1 MTVNVKFRFSLQ
13 RLFLVVCG
21 LAVVAA
27 LAYAFMPQPIAV
39 DVATV
44 SRGPLQ
50 VTVEEDGKTRIKER
64 YVISAPLAGN
74 MRRIELHEGDA
85 VSRGITL
92 VATIEPHDPDL
103 LDAREIAEREAKVK
117 SAEAALRL
125 AESAREKAKAALDF
139 AEAEL
144 GRIQQAYRSN
154 SASRFELDDANLHY
168 RTAAEEYRG
177 AAFSEEIAR
186 FELDLARAALIRTR
200 PGDENSPDAWEVE
213 IRSPIDGQVLRVFQ
227 ESAAMVTA
235 GTQLIEVGDPADLE
249 LEIDVLSQDAV
260 RVSPG
265 AKVIVEDW
273 GGEAP
278 LLGTVR
284 VVEPSGF
291 TKISALGVE
300 EQRVNVIA
308 DLNEPR
314 TQRAAL
320 GDGYRVE
327 ARIVVWE
334 GRDVLKVPA
343 SALFRRQGAWAVFRV
358 DGRRAVL
365 QSVEIGRQGQLEAE
379 VLDGLYEGDRVIV
392 YPSDKIRNG
401 VAVIAQ

>member
-1 MTVNVKFRFSLQ
+1 VKFRFSLQ

-39 DVATV
+39 DVAMV

-74 MRRIELHEGDA
+74 MRRIELREGDM
-85 VSRGITL
+85 VSRGETL

-103 LDAREIAEREAKVK
+103 LDAREVAEREAKVK

-125 AESAREKAKAALDF
+125 EESTREKAEAALNF

-144 GRIQQAYRSN
+144 GRIQRAHQSKA
-154 SASRFELDDANLHY
+154 ASRSELDDANLLY
-168 RTAAEEYRG
+168 RTRAEEYRG
-177 AAFSEEIAR
+177 AAFSEEIAQ

-200 PGDENSPDAWEVE
+200 PSEANAPAAWEVE

-235 GTQLIEVGDPADLE
+235 GTQLLEVGDPADLE

-260 RVSPG
+260 RIRQG
-265 AKVIVEDW
+265 AKVIVDDW
-273 GGEAP
+273 GGDAP
-278 LLGTVR
+278 LPGTVR

-314 TQRAAL
+314 PRRAAL

-343 SALFRRQGAWAVFRV
+343 SALFRRQGKWAVFRA

-365 QSVEIGRQGQLEAE
+365 QDVEIGRQGNLEAE
-379 VLDGLYEGDRVIV
+379 VLRGLQEGDRVII
-392 YPSDKIRNG
+392 YPSDKIHDG
-401 VAVIAQ
+401 VAVISG

>member
-1 MTVNVKFRFSLQ
+1 VKFRFSLQ

-21 LAVVAA
+21 LAVLAA

-39 DVATV
+39 DVAMV

-64 YVISAPLAGN
+64 YVISAPLSGN
-74 MRRIELHEGDA
+74 MRRIELHEGDSVA
-85 VSRGITL
+85 RGETL
-92 VATIEPHDPDL
+92 IVTIEPHHPDL

-125 AESAREKAKAALDF
+125 EASAREKAKAALDF

-144 GRIQQAYRSN
+144 GRVQQAYQRN
-154 SASRFELDDANLHY
+154 SASRYELDDANLLY
-168 RTAAEEYRG
+168 RTGAEEYRG
-177 AAFSEEIAR
+177 AAVSGEIAQ

-200 PGDENSPDAWEVE
+200 PGEENTADTWEVE
-213 IRSPIDGQVLRVFQ
+213 IRSPIDGRVLRVFQ

-235 GTQLIEVGDPADLE
+235 GTQLVEVGDPADLE

-260 RVSPG
+260 GIRPG
-265 AKVIVEDW
+265 AMVIVDDW
-273 GGEAP
+273 GGDAP

-308 DLNEPR
+308 DLNESP

-334 GRDVLKVPA
+334 GRDVLKVPV
-343 SALFRRQGAWAVFRV
+343 SALFRRQGEWAVFRV

-365 QSVEIGRQGQLEAE
+365 QAVEIGRQGNLEAA
-379 VLDGLYEGDRVIV
+379 VLGGLNGGDRVIV
-392 YPSDKIRNG
+392 YPSDKIRDG
-401 VAVIAQ
+401 GAVVSG